1 MLIDKEKEIMT
12 APAWSEVTRTI
23 RYFFT
28 SILSLGAFVSAWIY
42 LGLPQVASQNYV
54 DDKFKVASEAN
65 REVKSQ
71 IFSARI
77 SLNRMTRQQL
87 EAEQYRLT
95 QQAKTDSSFEI
106 QRRLHDIQEELNDT
120 ADERKRLL
128 GPGN

>member
-1 MLIDKEKEIMT
+1 MLIDKEKEQMT

-42 LGLPQVASQNYV
+42 LGLPQVASQSYV
-54 DDKFKVASEAN
+54 DTKFQVASEAN

-95 QQAKTDSSFEI
+95 QQAKTDTSFEV
-106 QRRLHDIQEELNDT
+106 QKRLSDVAEELADI